1 MRARGDLRFLR
12 VEIFKPRCALQNPE
26 NNRLSPVTIERAQLV
41 RHETREK
48 EDATEIEMISRF
60 VWLFVS
66 LYSLSLM
73 FFFFFYAMFVEP
85 RDTQTHKK
93 KVKSTKRPKKQ
104 KREKN
109 EKNEKKAKNT
119 HKHTSPRKKRE
130 ERKKK
135 RRYYTNSLSRL

>member
-66 LYSLSLM
+66 LYSLSLL
-73 FFFFFYAMFVEP
+73 FFFFFSMRCLLSRAT
-85 RDTQTHKK
+85 RRHTKK
-93 KVKSTKRPKKQ
+93 K
-104 KREKN
+104 
-109 EKNEKKAKNT
+109 
-119 HKHTSPRKKRE
+119 
-130 ERKKK
+130 
-135 RRYYTNSLSRL
+135 